1 VKKWFLFTGCF
12 FLFLVFWRGEN
23 VYAADSL
30 MDDID
35 YEAIQRAL
43 DEATKGEETLDF
55 GGYVKKLISGEESF
69 SLSSIGKIL
78 KGALA
83 RELKGNLNS
92 LVKLLTIAVLAAV
105 FTNFSHTFQN
115 SQVAET
121 GFYITYLLM
130 FTILAASF
138 MAAMSM
144 ASNTI
149 GSVISFMK
157 ALVPAYCVSIGF
169 CIGSGTSVLF
179 YEAVLILITTVD
191 IVLIKVILPL
201 IGIYMMAVLGNHLT
215 HEDLLSKLSEL
226 LATIIKWGLRTLL
239 AVVVGFGTVQALI
252 TPAVDQVKRSAL
264 MKMSSAIP
272 GIGSILSGVTE
283 TVLGAGVL
291 LKNAIGV
298 AGVIAIV
305 VICLVPILKLA
316 IYVILYKLGAAAI
329 QPISDSR
336 LVACMSAASEAAS
349 MLMQT
354 VFVAAVLFEI
364 AITIVAVATIRM

>member
-1 VKKWFLFTGCF
+1 MRKWFLFTGCF
-12 FLFLVFWRGEN
+12 FIFVVFWRAEA
-23 VYAADSL
+23 VYATDSL
-30 MDDID
+30 TDEID
-35 YEAIQRAL
+35 YETIQKAL
-43 DEATKGEETLDF
+43 DDATDGEGSLDF

-69 SLSSIGKIL
+69 SLSSIGKML
-78 KGALA
+78 KSALA
-83 RELKGNLNS
+83 KELKGNLNS
-92 LVKLLTIAVLAAV
+92 LLKLLTIAVLAAV

-115 SQVAET
+115 SQIAET

-138 MAAMSM
+138 MTAMSL
-144 ASNTI
+144 AANTI
-149 GSVISFMK
+149 ESVLSFMK

-179 YEAVLILITTVD
+179 YEAVLVLITTAD

-201 IGIYMMAVLGNHLT
+201 IGIYMMAVLANHLT

-264 MKMSSAIP
+264 MKVSSAIP
-272 GIGSILSGVTE
+272 GIGGILSGVTE

-298 AGVIAIV
+298 AGVIAIL
-305 VICLVPILKLA
+305 VICLIPIIKLA
-316 IYVILYKLGAAAI
+316 IYVIIYKLGAAAI

-354 VFVAAVLFEI
+354 VLVGAVLFEI